1 MVCSIY
7 RRRRLI
13 KSLCTLGVKQTRLSF
28 RREIPGN
35 ERRYADVRQRTATVA
50 LNLLS
55 LP

>member
-1 MVCSIY
+1 M
-7 RRRRLI
+7 
-13 KSLCTLGVKQTRLSF
+13 KSLCTLGVKQTRLLSF

-35 ERRYADVRQRTATVA
+35 ERRYADVLQRTATVA